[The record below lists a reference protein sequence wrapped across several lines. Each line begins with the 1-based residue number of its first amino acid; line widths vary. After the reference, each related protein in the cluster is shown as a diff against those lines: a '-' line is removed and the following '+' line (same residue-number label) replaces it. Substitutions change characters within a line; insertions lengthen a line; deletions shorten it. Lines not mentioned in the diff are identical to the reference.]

1 MEFSTTLKKRISI
14 RDFKNEQVSKEIL
27 RNIVSDAQQAPSW
40 ANSQPWRVY
49 IATGETMKNIQKSI
63 LKIRKSFKREC
74 RPSCKRY
81 PRLG

>member
-49 IATGETMKNIQKSI
+49 IATGETMKNIQNPI
-63 LKIRKSFKREC
+63 LKNQKK
-74 RPSCKRY
+74 
-81 PRLG
+81 L